1 VALKKSDLYS
11 SLWSSADELRGSMDA
26 SQYKDYVLTLLFV
39 KYVSDKAKADHS
51 SLIYVPEDGSFDY
64 LVSLKGKTDVGE
76 KVNIAIRRL
85 AEENDLLGV
94 INNADFD
101 DPAKLGSG
109 KELQDKVSNLIGI
122 FQDMDF
128 TGSRAEGDDL
138 LGDAY
143 EYLMRHFATQSG
155 KSKGQF
161 YTPAEVSRVM
171 ADLLQIPAGTPK
183 STTVYDPTCGS
194 GSLLI
199 KVASAAPNGLTIYG
213 QENDNAT
220 WALARM
226 NMILHGFETHD
237 LRQGNTLANPKFTS
251 GGHLQTFDYLVAN
264 PPFSNKTWTNGF
276 DWSYGRF
283 DGFDTPPEKN
293 GDYAFLLHMIKSLRP
308 RGKAVVVLPH
318 GVLFRGNSEA
328 RIRTELIKRGYI
340 KAIIGL
346 PANLFYGTGI
356 PACLI
361 VLDKQDAQARVGIF
375 MVDASKGFAKDGPK
389 NRLRPRDVHRIV
401 DAFTGGKEIEGYS
414 RMVPVSEIADPKN
427 DYNLNIPRY
436 IDSSETEDIQDLRAH
451 IHGGIPDRD
460 LDALQPYWDAFPSLR
475 HELFA
480 PLREGYSELKV
491 EPSEIRATV
500 TGSDEY
506 EAFSSDTVAMVRQWW
521 ASKRPLLEGI
531 DAGTKPAEL
540 IDDISEALLEAFRP
554 RPLIDEYGVYE
565 QLMSYWNDVMH
576 DDVSLIV
583 REGWTQAV
591 QPRPARMWRDKK
603 NKPKYEDANI
613 VFGTGAKAQRW
624 VMDLLPPEHVIAR
637 YFADEQAELDRLT
650 EVRDA
655 ETLAVTEYIEE
666 HAVEDGLLFDAAD
679 DEGKLSKK
687 AANDYLKEL
696 KRDGGDPDE
705 IAALIK
711 LAALYRSEDKAKRVV
726 KDATTA
732 LNEKVVTKYKIL
744 KESEV
749 RDLVIAAK
757 WGAAV
762 QQRVDRE
769 VTTLRQILVERLR
782 VLSTRYEVSKK
793 DLDITLA
800 GLTARV
806 DSQLE
811 VMGVAQELLTG
822 RTRLPGFTD
831 EWREVRLGDHV
842 SYLRTVALS
851 RDQLDWES
859 PLRYLHYGDIHTRTS
874 ILLDAKTEV
883 MPRADVK
890 LAGKASRLMPGD
902 LVFADAS
909 EDPAGVGKSV
919 ELTNVPVEGV
929 VPGLHTIAARFDKQV
944 LVDGFKAYLQ
954 FIPEFRSALLRLAA
968 GTKVLATTRAY
979 ISSITLTLPPI
990 DEQRAIAGLL
1000 RDADAEIEA
1009 LERRLEAA
1017 RAVKVG
1023 MMQELLTGRT
1033 RLPVEENA

>member
-1 VALKKSDLYS
+1 MALKKSDLYS

-39 KYVSDKAKADHS
+39 KYVSDKAKADYS

-94 INNADFD
+94 IDNADFD

-109 KELQDKVSNLIGI
+109 KELQDRVSNLIGI

-171 ADLLQIPAGTPK
+171 AALLQIPAGTPK

-199 KVASAAPNGLTIYG
+199 KVASAAPNGLSIYG

-283 DGFDTPPEKN
+283 DGFDAPPDKN

-340 KAIIGL
+340 RAIIGL

-361 VLDKQDAQARVGIF
+361 ALDKQDARARTGIF
-375 MVDASKGFAKDGPK
+375 MIDASRGFAKDGPK

-414 RMVPVSEIADPKN
+414 RMVPVSEIADPRN

-436 IDSSETEDIQDLRAH
+436 IDSSEPEDIQDLHAH
-451 IHGGIPDRD
+451 IHGGIPNRD
-460 LDALQPYWDAFPSLR
+460 LDALQPYWDAFTALR

-491 EPSEIRATV
+491 EPSEIRTTV
-500 TGSDEY
+500 TGSGEY
-506 EAFSSDTVAMVRQWW
+506 EAFASDTAATVRQWW
-521 ASKRPLLEGI
+521 ASKCPLLEGI
-531 DAGTKPAEL
+531 EAGTKPAEL
-540 IDDISEALLEAFRP
+540 IDDISEALIEAFRS
-554 RPLIDEYGVYE
+554 RPPIDEYGVYE

-583 REGWTQAV
+583 REGWIQAV
-591 QPRPARMWRDKK
+591 QPRPARMWRDK
-603 NKPKYEDANI
+603 NDKPKYEDAQI
-613 VFGTGAKAQRW
+613 IFGTGAKAQRW

-655 ETLAVTEYIEE
+655 ATLAVAEYIEE
-666 HAVEDGLLFDAAD
+666 HAVEGGLLFEAAD
-679 DEGKLSKK
+679 DDGKLPKK
-687 AANDYLKEL
+687 ASADYLKEL
-696 KRDGGDPDE
+696 KRDGGDADE
-705 IAALIK
+705 IEAL
-711 LAALYRSEDKAKRVV
+711 AQVAVLYRTEDKAKKAV
-726 KDATTA
+726 KDATTV
-732 LNEKVVTKYKIL
+732 LNEKTVTKYELLTKA
-744 KESEV
+744 EV
-749 RDLVIAAK
+749 RSLVIDSK
-757 WGAAV
+757 WGKTL
-762 QQRVDRE
+762 QRQVSAE
-769 VTTLRQILVERLR
+769 VTTLGQILIARL
-782 VLSTRYEVSKK
+782 EV
-793 DLDITLA
+793 LA
-800 GLTARV
+800 GRYSSTMIE
-806 DSQLE
+806 LE
-811 VMGVAQELLTG
+811 
-822 RTRLPGFTD
+822 RR
-831 EWREVRLGDHV
+831 
-842 SYLRTVALS
+842 
-851 RDQLDWES
+851 
-859 PLRYLHYGDIHTRTS
+859 
-874 ILLDAKTEV
+874 
-883 MPRADVK
+883 
-890 LAGKASRLMPGD
+890 
-902 LVFADAS
+902 
-909 EDPAGVGKSV
+909 V
-919 ELTNVPVEGV
+919 ELTAKKVTD
-929 VPGLHTIAARFDKQV
+929 H
-944 LVDGFKAYLQ
+944 
-954 FIPEFRSALLRLAA
+954 LAA
-968 GTKVLATTRAY
+968 MKV
-979 ISSITLTLPPI
+979 S
-990 DEQRAIAGLL
+990 E
-1000 RDADAEIEA
+1000 
-1009 LERRLEAA
+1009 
-1017 RAVKVG
+1017 
-1023 MMQELLTGRT
+1023 
-1033 RLPVEENA
+1033 